1 MFTSPNIRASHL
13 RIVKGRLAYTKM
25 LTMTVYGWLE
35 MLTAEDRAGSELLSN
50 EIVKAEHD
58 AEITKR
64 RRKSGEYAEY
74 WPTESQP
81 DRLFVGGR
89 LHSRLYFTNPNR
101 LLCRYSF
108 KDHLYKKSLESD
120 FI

>member
-58 AEITKR
+58 AEITKLSPICTTSYPSFSCSKSRRNLTEEEKEERRIRRILANRESARQTIR
-64 RRKSGEYAEY
+64 RRQRAFIEG
-74 WPTESQP
+74 
-81 DRLFVGGR
+81 
-89 LHSRLYFTNPNR
+89 
-101 LLCRYSF
+101 
-108 KDHLYKKSLESD
+108 SLK
-120 FI
+120 